1 MRKYNNKRRVLIFPA
16 KFYSATFRFT
26 VIVVRKCLKID
37 FYDFRRDN

>member
-1 MRKYNNKRRVLIFPA
+1 MSRYNNNRQVLIFPA
-16 KFYSATFRFT
+16 KFYITTFRFT